1 MHALKLI
8 GKGGNSLYDL
18 NFIIWLIIGGLLEP
32 VWLLALK
39 KSNNFKNKKYAILAL
54 IVMFAS
60 PLCLSF
66 AMKGIP
72 VGIAYAVWTGI
83 GAVCAVGLGS
93 LLFKEKI
100 TKYIAFYTFLI
111 ISGTVGLTLVGGL

>member
-1 MHALKLI
+1 M
-8 GKGGNSLYDL
+8 YDL
-18 NFIIWLIIGGLLEP
+18 TCIAWLIVGGLLEP

-39 KSNNFKNKKYAILAL
+39 KSDNFKNRVYGAVAV

-72 VGIAYAVWTGI
+72 IGIAYAVWTGI
-83 GAVCAVGLGS
+83 GTVCAVCIGFMF
-93 LLFKEKI
+93 FKEKI
-100 TKYIAFYTFLI
+100 NKAVALYTTLI
-111 ISGTVGLTLVGGL
+111 ICGTIGLALTGGA